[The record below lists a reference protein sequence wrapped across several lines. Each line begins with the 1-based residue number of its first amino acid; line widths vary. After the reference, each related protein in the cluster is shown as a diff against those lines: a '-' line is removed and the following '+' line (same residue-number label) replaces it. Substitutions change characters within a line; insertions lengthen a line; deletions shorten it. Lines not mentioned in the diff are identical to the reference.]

1 MGGAYIVSRA
11 TGQRLKEQS
20 LHKKE
25 LCKHMEREII
35 GMEKKLFI
43 CTVWSLIVVNYVAI
57 EIGFPCISTT

>member
-11 TGQRLKEQS
+11 IGQRLKEQS
-20 LHKKE
+20 LQKKE

-43 CTVWSLIVVNYVAI
+43 CTV
-57 EIGFPCISTT
+57 

>member
-11 TGQRLKEQS
+11 IGQRLKEQS

-35 GMEKKLFI
+35 GIEKKLFI
-43 CTVWSLIVVNYVAI
+43 CTV
-57 EIGFPCISTT
+57 